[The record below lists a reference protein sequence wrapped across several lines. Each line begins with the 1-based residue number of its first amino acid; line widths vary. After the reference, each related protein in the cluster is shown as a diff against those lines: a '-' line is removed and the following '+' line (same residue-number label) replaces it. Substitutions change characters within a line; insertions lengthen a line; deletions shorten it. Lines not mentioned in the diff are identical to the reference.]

1 MLFNKDDFKVQR
13 NVNTLITDLQRKIL
27 TKEKYKLEFL
37 LKTSPRVLE
46 KLITTPDGLS
56 DWFAD
61 DVKVQDDIYT
71 FEWDGNEE
79 QARLLLYK
87 MNSKIRFQW
96 LEDEEEGLETYFELS
111 YIIDPMTNSVILHI
125 TDFANPSDKEGNLAL
140 WNQAISELKRIIGA

>member
-1 MLFNKDDFKVQR
+1 MG
-13 NVNTLITDLQRKIL
+13 L

-87 MNSKIRFQW
+87 LNSKIRFQW

>member
-1 MLFNKDDFKVQR
+1 MGSN
-13 NVNTLITDLQRKIL
+13 
-27 TKEKYKLEFL
+27 KEKYKLEFL

-61 DVKVQDDIYT
+61 DVKVNDDVYT

-79 QARLLLYK
+79 QARLVLYK

-96 LEDEEEGLETYFELS
+96 LEDEEEGLDTYFELS
-111 YIIDPMTNSVILHI
+111 YVVDPMTNSVILHI
-125 TDFANPSDKEGNLAL
+125 TDFASPSDKEGNLAL
-140 WNQAISELKRIIGA
+140 WNQAINDLKRIIGA

>member
-1 MLFNKDDFKVQR
+1 MG
-13 NVNTLITDLQRKIL
+13 L

-96 LEDEEEGLETYFELS
+96 LEDEQEGLETFFELS
-111 YIIDPMTNSVILHI
+111 YIVDPMTNSVILHI
-125 TDFANPSDKEGNLAL
+125 TDFAHPSDKEGNLAL
-140 WNQAISELKRIIGA
+140 WNQAIAELKRIIGA

>member
-1 MLFNKDDFKVQR
+1 MG
-13 NVNTLITDLQRKIL
+13 L

-96 LEDEEEGLETYFELS
+96 LEDEEEDLETYFELS

-125 TDFANPSDKEGNLAL
+125 TDFANPSDKEGNLAI

>member
-1 MLFNKDDFKVQR
+1 MGSN
-13 NVNTLITDLQRKIL
+13 
-27 TKEKYKLEFL
+27 KEKYKLEFL

-61 DVKVQDDIYT
+61 DVKVNDHIYT

-79 QARLLLYK
+79 QARLVLYK
-87 MNSKIRFQW
+87 MNAKIRFQW

-111 YIIDPMTNSVILHI
+111 YIVDPMTNSVILHI
-125 TDFANPSDKEGNLAL
+125 TDFASPSDKEGNLAL
-140 WNQAISELKRIIGA
+140 WNQAINDLKRIIGA

>member
-1 MLFNKDDFKVQR
+1 MG
-13 NVNTLITDLQRKIL
+13 L

-96 LEDEEEGLETYFELS
+96 LEDEEEDLETYFELS

-125 TDFANPSDKEGNLAL
+125 TDFANSSDKEGNLAL

>member
-1 MLFNKDDFKVQR
+1 MGSN
-13 NVNTLITDLQRKIL
+13 
-27 TKEKYKLEFL
+27 KEKYKLEFL

-61 DVKVQDDIYT
+61 VVKVNDDIYT

-79 QARLLLYK
+79 QARLVLYK
-87 MNSKIRFQW
+87 MNAKIRFQW

-111 YIIDPMTNSVILHI
+111 YIVDPMTNSVILHI
-125 TDFANPSDKEGNLAL
+125 TDFASPSDKEGNLAL
-140 WNQAISELKRIIGA
+140 WNQAINDLKRIIGA

>member
-1 MLFNKDDFKVQR
+1 MGSN
-13 NVNTLITDLQRKIL
+13 
-27 TKEKYKLEFL
+27 KEKYKLEFL

-79 QARLLLYK
+79 QARLVLYK

-96 LEDEEEGLETYFELS
+96 LEDEEEGLDTFFELS
-111 YIIDPMTNSVILHI
+111 YVVDPITNSVILHI
-125 TDFANPSDKEGNLAL
+125 TDFASPSDKEGNLAL
-140 WNQAISELKRIIGA
+140 WNQAINDLKRIIGA

>member
-1 MLFNKDDFKVQR
+1 
-13 NVNTLITDLQRKIL
+13 
-27 TKEKYKLEFL
+27 
-37 LKTSPRVLE
+37 
-46 KLITTPDGLS
+46 TPDGLS

>member
-1 MLFNKDDFKVQR
+1 MGSN
-13 NVNTLITDLQRKIL
+13 
-27 TKEKYKLEFL
+27 KEKYKLEFL

-79 QARLLLYK
+79 QARLVLYK

-96 LEDEEEGLETYFELS
+96 LEDEEEGLDTFFELS
-111 YIIDPMTNSVILHI
+111 YVVDPMTNSVILHI
-125 TDFANPSDKEGNLAL
+125 TDFASPSDKEGNLAL
-140 WNQAISELKRIIGA
+140 WNQAINDLKRIIGA

>member
-1 MLFNKDDFKVQR
+1 M
-13 NVNTLITDLQRKIL
+13 
-27 TKEKYKLEFL
+27 KEKYKLEFL
-37 LKTSPRVLE
+37 LKTNPRVLD
-46 KLITTPDGLS
+46 KLISTPDGLG

-61 DVKVQDDIYT
+61 DVRVNDDIYT

>member
-1 MLFNKDDFKVQR
+1 MGSN
-13 NVNTLITDLQRKIL
+13 
-27 TKEKYKLEFL
+27 KEKYKLEFL

-61 DVKVQDDIYT
+61 DVKVNDDIYT

-79 QARLLLYK
+79 QARLVLYK
-87 MNSKIRFQW
+87 MNAKIRFQW

-111 YIIDPMTNSVILHI
+111 YIVDPMTNSVILHI
-125 TDFANPSDKEGNLAL
+125 TDFASPSDKEGNLAL
-140 WNQAISELKRIIGA
+140 WNQAINDLKRIICA

>member
-1 MLFNKDDFKVQR
+1 MG
-13 NVNTLITDLQRKIL
+13 L

-46 KLITTPDGLS
+46 KLISTPDGLT

-61 DVKVQDDIYT
+61 DVKVHDDLYT

-79 QARLLLYK
+79 VARLLQHK

-96 LEDEEEGLETYFELS
+96 LADEEEGLETYFELS
-111 YIIDPMTNSVILHI
+111 YIVDPMTNSVILHI
-125 TDFANPSDKEGNLAL
+125 TDFATASDKEGNEAL
-140 WNQAISELKRIIGA
+140 WNQAINDLKRIIGA

>member
-1 MLFNKDDFKVQR
+1 MGSN
-13 NVNTLITDLQRKIL
+13 
-27 TKEKYKLEFL
+27 KEKYKLEFL

-61 DVKVQDDIYT
+61 DVKVNDDIYT

-79 QARLLLYK
+79 QARLVLYK

-96 LEDEEEGLETYFELS
+96 LGDEGEGLDTYFELS
-111 YIIDPMTNSVILHI
+111 YVVDPMTNSVILHI
-125 TDFANPSDKEGNLAL
+125 TDFASPSDKEGNLAL
-140 WNQAISELKRIIGA
+140 WNQAINDLKRIIGA

>member
-1 MLFNKDDFKVQR
+1 MG
-13 NVNTLITDLQRKIL
+13 L

-96 LEDEEEGLETYFELS
+96 LEDEEEGIETYFELS

>member
-1 MLFNKDDFKVQR
+1 MG
-13 NVNTLITDLQRKIL
+13 L

-46 KLITTPDGLS
+46 KLISTPDGLT

-61 DVKVQDDIYT
+61 DVKVNDDLYT

-79 QARLLLYK
+79 VARLLQHK

-96 LEDEEEGLETYFELS
+96 LADEEDGLETYFELS
-111 YIIDPMTNSVILHI
+111 YIVDPMTNSVILHI
-125 TDFANPSDKEGNLAL
+125 TDFATAAEKEGNEAL
-140 WNQAISELKRIIGA
+140 WNQAINDLKRIIGA

>member
-1 MLFNKDDFKVQR
+1 MG
-13 NVNTLITDLQRKIL
+13 L

-111 YIIDPMTNSVILHI
+111 YIVDPMTNSVILHI